1 MRSMTG
7 YGKCQL
13 QRDSWEVTVELR
25 AVNHRYLDVAMRL
38 PRNLLFLEDG
48 VRKGLQKLV
57 RGHVDVYIT
66 VRQLD
71 GASRVVEADTALA
84 VSYAKAAQAIRSAV
98 LEQTREDVQYDL
110 TVSRLMRLEGVTT
123 LTEAAMDEEA
133 VAALCQEALA
143 GAIAQLDDM
152 RLREGENLRA
162 DLAEHL
168 AQVAALREKVIAYAP
183 KVVEEYRA
191 RLTEKL
197 ARLPIEPV
205 DPARLAQEVALMAD
219 KCAIDEELSRLDSHI
234 AQLRRYLDAQGE
246 TGKKMDFLIQEMNR
260 ETNTIGSKCS
270 DAAIAQCVV
279 DMKSEIE
286 KLREQIQNAV

>member
-13 QRDSWEVTVELR
+13 QRGTWEVTIELR

-48 VRKGLQKLV
+48 VRKGLNQLV
-57 RGHVDVYIT
+57 RGHVDVYVT
-66 VRQLD
+66 VRQTE

-84 VSYAKAAQAIRSAV
+84 ASYMEAAKAIRDAIAGV
-98 LEQTREDVQYDL
+98 ENDL
-110 TVSRLMRLEGVTT
+110 TISRLMKLEGVTT
-123 LTEAAMDEEA
+123 LTESAMDEET
-133 VAALCQEALA
+133 VSALCQDALA
-143 GAIAQLDDM
+143 GAIANLDDM

-168 AQVAALREKVIAYAP
+168 DKVAVLREQVVVYAP

-191 RLTEKL
+191 RLTDKL
-197 ARLPIEPV
+197 SKLPIEPV

-219 KCAIDEELSRLDSHI
+219 KCAIDEELSRLNSHI
-234 AQLRRYLDAQGE
+234 TQLRRYLDMQGE

>member
-13 QRDSWEVTVELR
+13 QRGTWEVTVELR

-48 VRKGLQKLV
+48 VRKGLNKLV
-57 RGHVDVYIT
+57 RGHVDVFIT
-66 VRQLD
+66 VRQTE

-84 VSYAKAAQAIRSAV
+84 VSYAEAAKAIASATGI
-98 LEQTREDVQYDL
+98 QDDL
-110 TVSRLMRLEGVTT
+110 TVARLLKLEGVTT
-123 LTEAAMDEEA
+123 LTEAAMDEDA
-133 VAALCQEALA
+133 VSALCQEALA
-143 GAIAQLDDM
+143 GAIANLDDM

-162 DLAEHL
+162 DLSEHL
-168 AQVAALREKVIAYAP
+168 DNVAELREQVVTYAP

-191 RLTEKL
+191 RLTDKL
-197 ARLPIEPV
+197 AKLPIEPV

-219 KCAIDEELSRLDSHI
+219 KCAIDEELSRLMSHI
-234 AQLRRYLDAQGE
+234 SQLRRYLDMEGE

>member
-13 QRDSWEVTVELR
+13 QENTWEVTVELR

-48 VRKGLQKLV
+48 VRKGLAKLV
-57 RGHVDVYIT
+57 RGHVDVYLT
-66 VRQLD
+66 VRQTE
-71 GASRVVEADTALA
+71 GASRVVDADTALA
-84 VSYAKAAQAIRSAV
+84 ASYVAAAKAIADTTGAAN
-98 LEQTREDVQYDL
+98 DL
-110 TVSRLMRLEGVTT
+110 TVTQLMKLEGVTT
-123 LTEAAMDEEA
+123 LTESAMDEEA
-133 VAALCQEALA
+133 VAALCAKALE
-143 GAIAQLDDM
+143 GAVAQLDDM
-152 RLREGENLRA
+152 RRREGENLRA

-168 AQVAALREKVIAYAP
+168 GNVASLREKVIAYAP

-191 RLTEKL
+191 RLTDRL
-197 ARLPIEPV
+197 AKLPIEPV

-234 AQLRRYLDAQGE
+234 TQLRRYLDMPGE

-270 DAAIAQCVV
+270 DASIAQCVV

-286 KLREQIQNAV
+286 KLREQIQNIE

>member
-13 QRDSWEVTVELR
+13 QENAWEVTVELR

-48 VRKGLQKLV
+48 VRKGLAKLV

-66 VRQLD
+66 VRQME

-84 VSYAKAAQAIRSAV
+84 ASYAEAAKAIAQA
-98 LEQTREDVQYDL
+98 TGVQDDL
-110 TVSRLMRLEGVTT
+110 TISQLLRLEGVTT
-123 LTEAAMDEEA
+123 LNEAAMDEEM
-133 VAALCQEALA
+133 VSALCQKALE
-143 GAIAQLDDM
+143 GAMAHLDDM

-168 AQVAALREKVIAYAP
+168 NNVEALREQVVAYAP

-191 RLTEKL
+191 RLTERL
-197 ARLPIEPV
+197 AKLPIEPV
-205 DPARLAQEVALMAD
+205 DPARLAQEVAIMTD
-219 KCAIDEELSRLDSHI
+219 KCAIDEELSRLMSHI
-234 AQLRRYLDAQGE
+234 TQLRRYLDMQGE

>member
-13 QRDSWEVTVELR
+13 QRGTWEVTIELR

-48 VRKGLQKLV
+48 VRKGLNQLV
-57 RGHVDVYIT
+57 RGHVDVYVT
-66 VRQLD
+66 VRQTE

-84 VSYAKAAQAIRSAV
+84 ASYMEAAKAILDAIAGV
-98 LEQTREDVQYDL
+98 ENDL
-110 TVSRLMRLEGVTT
+110 TISRLMKLEGVTT
-123 LTEAAMDEEA
+123 LTESAMDEET
-133 VAALCQEALA
+133 VSALCQDALT
-143 GAIAQLDDM
+143 GAIANLDDM

-168 AQVAALREKVIAYAP
+168 DKVAALREQVVVYAP

-191 RLTEKL
+191 RLTDKL
-197 ARLPIEPV
+197 SKLPIEPV

-219 KCAIDEELSRLDSHI
+219 KCAIDEELSRLNSHI
-234 AQLRRYLDAQGE
+234 TQLRRYLDMQGE

>member
-13 QRDSWEVTVELR
+13 QENAWEVTVELR

-48 VRKGLQKLV
+48 VRKGLAKLV

-66 VRQLD
+66 VRQLE

-84 VSYAKAAQAIRSAV
+84 VSYAEAAKAIAQATGAK
-98 LEQTREDVQYDL
+98 DDL
-110 TVSRLMRLEGVTT
+110 TVSQLLCLEGVTT
-123 LTEAAMDEEA
+123 LNEAAMDEAA
-133 VAALCQEALA
+133 VSALCQKALE
-143 GAIAQLDDM
+143 GAMAHLDDM

-168 AQVAALREKVIAYAP
+168 NNVAALREQVVTYAP
-183 KVVEEYRA
+183 KVVEEYRM
-191 RLTEKL
+191 RLTERL
-197 ARLPIEPV
+197 AKLPIEPV
-205 DPARLAQEVALMAD
+205 DPARLAQEVAIMTD
-219 KCAIDEELSRLDSHI
+219 KCAIDEELSRLMSHI
-234 AQLRRYLDAQGE
+234 TQLRRYLDLQGE
-246 TGKKMDFLIQEMNR
+246 TGKKIDFLIQEMNR

>member
-13 QRDSWEVTVELR
+13 QSNSWEVTVELR
-25 AVNHRYLDVAMRL
+25 AVNHRYLDIAMRL

-57 RGHVDVYIT
+57 RGHVDVYIN
-66 VRQLD
+66 VRQTE
-71 GASRVVEADTALA
+71 GASRLVEPDVALA
-84 VSYAKAAQAIRSAV
+84 ASYVAAAKAICEATGAA
-98 LEQTREDVQYDL
+98 DDL
-110 TVSRLMRLEGVTT
+110 TVGRLMKLEGVTN
-123 LTEAAMDEEA
+123 LTESAMDEEA
-133 VAALCQEALA
+133 VAALCADALD
-143 GAIAQLDDM
+143 GAITQLDDM

-168 AQVAALREKVIAYAP
+168 AQVEALREKVVAYAP

-191 RLTEKL
+191 RLTERL
-197 ARLPIEPV
+197 ATLPIEPV
-205 DPARLAQEVALMAD
+205 DPARLAQEVAIMTD
-219 KCAIDEELSRLDSHI
+219 KCAIDEELSRLMSHI
-234 AQLRRYLDAQGE
+234 TQLRRYLDMQGE

>member
-13 QRDSWEVTVELR
+13 QRDTWEVTVELR

-48 VRKGLQKLV
+48 VRKGLQALV
-57 RGHVDVYIT
+57 RGHVDVYLT
-66 VRQLD
+66 VRQTE
-71 GASRVVEADTALA
+71 GAGRVVEADTALA
-84 VSYAKAAQAIRSAV
+84 ASYVAAAKAIREVTGAA
-98 LEQTREDVQYDL
+98 DDL
-110 TVSRLMRLEGVTT
+110 TISRLLKLEGVTT
-123 LTEAAMDEEA
+123 LTEAAMDEDA
-133 VAALCQEALA
+133 VSALCADALS

-168 AQVAALREKVIAYAP
+168 DNVAALREKVVDYAP

-197 ARLPIEPV
+197 AKLPIEPV

-219 KCAIDEELSRLDSHI
+219 KCAIDEELSRLMSHI
-234 AQLRRYLDAQGE
+234 TQLRRYLDMQGE

>member
-7 YGKCQL
+7 YGRCQM
-13 QRDSWEVTVELR
+13 QANSWEVTVELR

-48 VRKGLQKLV
+48 VRKGLAKLV

-66 VRQLD
+66 VRQTE
-71 GASRVVEADTALA
+71 GASRVAEPDTALA
-84 VSYAKAAQAIRSAV
+84 ASYMAAAKAICSA
-98 LEQTREDVQYDL
+98 TGAADDL
-110 TVSRLMRLEGVTT
+110 TVSQLMRLEGVTT
-123 LTEAAMDEEA
+123 LTESAMDEET
-133 VAALCQEALA
+133 VSALCEKTLA

-162 DLAEHL
+162 DLSEHL
-168 AQVAALREKVIAYAP
+168 DNVAALREKVVAYAP

-191 RLTEKL
+191 RLCERL
-197 ARLPIEPV
+197 AKLPIEPV

-219 KCAIDEELSRLDSHI
+219 KCAIDEELSRLLSHI
-234 AQLRRYLDAQGE
+234 TQLRRYLDMQGE

>member
-13 QRDSWEVTVELR
+13 QRGTWEVTIELR

-48 VRKGLQKLV
+48 VRKGLNQLV
-57 RGHVDVYIT
+57 RGHVDVYVT
-66 VRQLD
+66 VRQTE

-84 VSYAKAAQAIRSAV
+84 ASYMKAAKAISDAIDGV
-98 LEQTREDVQYDL
+98 ENDL
-110 TVSRLMRLEGVTT
+110 TISRLMNLEGVTT
-123 LTEAAMDEEA
+123 LTESAMDEET
-133 VAALCQEALA
+133 VSALCQDALA
-143 GAIAQLDDM
+143 GAIANLDDM

-168 AQVAALREKVIAYAP
+168 DKVAALREQVVVYAP

-191 RLTEKL
+191 RLTDKL
-197 ARLPIEPV
+197 SKLPIEPV

-219 KCAIDEELSRLDSHI
+219 KCAIDEELSRLNSHI
-234 AQLRRYLDAQGE
+234 TQLRRYLDMQGE

>member
-1 MRSMTG
+1 MTG

-13 QRDSWEVTVELR
+13 QENTWEVTVELR

-48 VRKGLQKLV
+48 VRKGLAKLV

-66 VRQLD
+66 VRQME

-84 VSYAKAAQAIRSAV
+84 ASYAEAAKAIALA
-98 LEQTREDVQYDL
+98 TGVQDDL
-110 TVSRLMRLEGVTT
+110 TISQLLRLEGVTT
-123 LTEAAMDEEA
+123 LNEAAMDEEM
-133 VAALCQEALA
+133 VSALCQKALK
-143 GAIAQLDDM
+143 GAMAHLDDM

-168 AQVAALREKVIAYAP
+168 NNVEALREQVVAYAP

-191 RLTEKL
+191 RLTERL
-197 ARLPIEPV
+197 AKLPIEPV
-205 DPARLAQEVALMAD
+205 DPARLAQEVAIMTD
-219 KCAIDEELSRLDSHI
+219 KCAIDEELSRLMSHI
-234 AQLRRYLDAQGE
+234 TQLRRYLDMQGE

>member
-7 YGKCQL
+7 YGRCQM
-13 QRDSWEVTVELR
+13 QADSWEVTVELR

-48 VRKGLQKLV
+48 VRKGLNQLV

-66 VRQLD
+66 VKQTE
-71 GASRVVEADTALA
+71 GASRVAEADTALA
-84 VSYAKAAQAIRSAV
+84 ASYVAAAKAICQA
-98 LEQTREDVQYDL
+98 TGVQDDL
-110 TVSRLMRLEGVTT
+110 TVSQLLKLEGVTT
-123 LTEAAMDEEA
+123 LTESAMDEDA
-133 VAALCQEALA
+133 VSVLCQKALS
-143 GAIAQLDDM
+143 GAIANLDDM

-162 DLAEHL
+162 DLSEHL
-168 AQVAALREKVIAYAP
+168 DNVAALREQVVAYAP

-191 RLTEKL
+191 RLTDKL
-197 ARLPIEPV
+197 SKLPIEPV

-219 KCAIDEELSRLDSHI
+219 KCAIDEELSRLMSHI
-234 AQLRRYLDAQGE
+234 TQLRRYLDMQEE

>member
-7 YGKCQL
+7 YGRSQKQAGP
-13 QRDSWEVTVELR
+13 WEVTVELR

-48 VRKGLQKLV
+48 VRKGLNRLV

-66 VRQLD
+66 VRQLV
-71 GASRVVEADTALA
+71 GASRLAAPDTALA
-84 VSYAKAAQAIRSAV
+84 ASYIEAAKAICAATGAA
-98 LEQTREDVQYDL
+98 DDL
-110 TVSRLMRLEGVTT
+110 TVSKLMALEGVTT
-123 LTEAAMDEEA
+123 LTEAAMDESA
-133 VAALCQEALA
+133 VSALCAETLEAA
-143 GAIAQLDDM
+143 MAQLDEM
-152 RLREGENLRA
+152 RLREGENLRT
-162 DLAEHL
+162 DLCEHL
-168 AQVAALREKVIAYAP
+168 DNVAALREKVVAYAP
-183 KVVEEYRA
+183 MVIEEYRQ
-191 RLTEKL
+191 RLTDRLSK
-197 ARLPIEPV
+197 LPIDPV
-205 DPARLAQEVALMAD
+205 EPARLAQEVALMVD
-219 KCAIDEELSRLDSHI
+219 KCAIDEELSRLQSHI
-234 AQLRRYLDAQGE
+234 TQLRRYLDMQEE

>member
-13 QRDSWEVTVELR
+13 QRGTWEVTIELR

-48 VRKGLQKLV
+48 VRKGLNQLV
-57 RGHVDVYIT
+57 RGHVDVYVT
-66 VRQLD
+66 VRQTE
-71 GASRVVEADTALA
+71 GSSRVVEADTALA
-84 VSYAKAAQAIRSAV
+84 ASYMEAAKAIRDAIDGV
-98 LEQTREDVQYDL
+98 ENDL
-110 TVSRLMRLEGVTT
+110 TISRLMKLEGVTT
-123 LTEAAMDEEA
+123 LTESAMDEEA
-133 VAALCQEALA
+133 VFALCQDALA
-143 GAIAQLDDM
+143 GAIANLDDM

-168 AQVAALREKVIAYAP
+168 DKVAALREQVVVYAP

-191 RLTEKL
+191 RLTDKL
-197 ARLPIEPV
+197 SKLPIEPV

-219 KCAIDEELSRLDSHI
+219 KCAIDEELSRLNSHI
-234 AQLRRYLDAQGE
+234 TQLRRYLDMQGE

>member
-7 YGKCQL
+7 YGRCQL
-13 QRDSWEVTVELR
+13 QRGAWEVTVELR

-48 VRKGLQKLV
+48 VRKGLAALV

-66 VRQLD
+66 VRQME
-71 GASRVVEADTALA
+71 GTSRQVEADAALA
-84 VSYAKAAQAIRSAV
+84 ASYMAAAKAIADATGAA
-98 LEQTREDVQYDL
+98 DDL
-110 TVSRLMRLEGVTT
+110 TVTQLMKLEGVTT
-123 LTEAAMDEEA
+123 LNESAMDEEA
-133 VAALCQEALA
+133 VSALCAESLS
-143 GAIAQLDDM
+143 GAIANLDDM
-152 RLREGENLRA
+152 RLREGANLRA

-168 AQVAALREKVIAYAP
+168 DNVAELREKVVAYAP

-191 RLTEKL
+191 RLTDRLSK
-197 ARLPIEPV
+197 LPIEPV
-205 DPARLAQEVALMAD
+205 EPARLAQEVALMAD
-219 KCAIDEELSRLDSHI
+219 KCAIDEELSRLHSHI
-234 AQLRRYLDAQGE
+234 EQLRRYLDMPGE

>member
-13 QRDSWEVTVELR
+13 QENAWEVTVELR

-48 VRKGLQKLV
+48 VRKGLAKLV

-66 VRQLD
+66 VRQME
-71 GASRVVEADTALA
+71 GARRVVEADTALA
-84 VSYAKAAQAIRSAV
+84 ASYAEAAKAIAQA
-98 LEQTREDVQYDL
+98 TGVQDDL
-110 TVSRLMRLEGVTT
+110 TISQLLRLEGVTT
-123 LTEAAMDEEA
+123 LNEAAMDEEI
-133 VAALCQEALA
+133 VSALCQKALE
-143 GAIAQLDDM
+143 GAMAHLDDM

-168 AQVAALREKVIAYAP
+168 NNVEALREQVVAYAP
-183 KVVEEYRA
+183 KVVEEYRT
-191 RLTEKL
+191 RLTERL
-197 ARLPIEPV
+197 AKLPIEPV
-205 DPARLAQEVALMAD
+205 DPARLAQEVAIMTD
-219 KCAIDEELSRLDSHI
+219 KCAIDEELSRLMSHI
-234 AQLRRYLDAQGE
+234 TQLRRYLDMQGE

>member
-13 QRDSWEVTVELR
+13 QRGTWEVTIELR

-48 VRKGLQKLV
+48 VRKGLNQLV
-57 RGHVDVYIT
+57 RGHVDVYVT
-66 VRQLD
+66 VRQTE

-84 VSYAKAAQAIRSAV
+84 ASYMEAAKAIRDAIAGV
-98 LEQTREDVQYDL
+98 ENDL
-110 TVSRLMRLEGVTT
+110 TISRLMKLEGVTT
-123 LTEAAMDEEA
+123 LTESAMDEER
-133 VAALCQEALA
+133 VSALCQDALA
-143 GAIAQLDDM
+143 GAIANLDDM

-168 AQVAALREKVIAYAP
+168 DKVAALREQVVVYAP

-191 RLTEKL
+191 RLTDKL
-197 ARLPIEPV
+197 SKLPIEPV

-219 KCAIDEELSRLDSHI
+219 KCAIYEELSRLNSHI
-234 AQLRRYLDAQGE
+234 TQLHRYLDMLGE

>member
-13 QRDSWEVTVELR
+13 QRDTWEVTVELR

-48 VRKGLQKLV
+48 VRKGLQALI
-57 RGHVDVYIT
+57 RGHVDVYLT
-66 VRQLD
+66 VRQTE
-71 GASRVVEADTALA
+71 GAGRVVEADTALA
-84 VSYAKAAQAIRSAV
+84 ASYVAAAKAIREVTGAA
-98 LEQTREDVQYDL
+98 DDL
-110 TVSRLMRLEGVTT
+110 TVSRLLKLEGVAT
-123 LTEAAMDEEA
+123 LTEAAMDEDA
-133 VAALCQEALA
+133 VSALCADALS

-168 AQVAALREKVIAYAP
+168 DNVAALREKVVAYAP
-183 KVVEEYRA
+183 KVVEEYSA

-197 ARLPIEPV
+197 AKLPIEPV

-219 KCAIDEELSRLDSHI
+219 KCAIDEELSRLMSHI
-234 AQLRRYLDAQGE
+234 TQLRRYLDMQGE